1 MTRTATRLSSPK
13 SCPTKLSLYAQGR
26 PRKRGALHK
35 SMREGGRT
43 TRARN
48 EAPSG
53 PERVPHYLLDRRE
66 RYLTEIS
73 MSEPAKTKPSKRGRG
88 RPRLFDRTAAIE
100 QAMELFWDRGYEGTT
115 FDDLIGA
122 MKLSPSSFYH
132 EFGSK
137 ERLYREAVDYYLS
150 VSLSDVSRVLSSHR
164 DTRAAFEAFI
174 EETAAFFT
182 NGASPTGCMVSL
194 AGTHLPPHLRS
205 VAEFTKSLRKGF
217 EQELAKRLRK
227 GVSDGDLLPGTNV
240 KELAAYFDTVIRGLA
255 VHARDGA
262 SRKQLLAICRVAMRA
277 WPSKPPDTNP
287 KNGSGGSQH

>member
-1 MTRTATRLSSPK
+1 MK
-13 SCPTKLSLYAQGR
+13 SL
-26 PRKRGALHK
+26 
-35 SMREGGRT
+35 
-43 TRARN
+43 
-48 EAPSG
+48 
-53 PERVPHYLLDRRE
+53 
-66 RYLTEIS
+66 
-73 MSEPAKTKPSKRGRG
+73 KRGRG
-88 RPRLFDRTAAIE
+88 RPRLFDRTAAIQ
-100 QAMELFWDRGYEGTT
+100 QAMDLFWDRGYEGTT

-150 VSLSDVSRVLSSHR
+150 VSSSYVSRVLSSHR

-182 NGASPTGCMVSL
+182 NGASPAGCMISL

-205 VAEFTKSLRKGF
+205 VADFTKSLRKGF
-217 EQELAKRLRK
+217 EQELARRLRK
-227 GVSDGDLLPGTNV
+227 GVSDGDLPPGTNV
-240 KELAAYFDTVIRGLA
+240 KELAAYFDTVIRGMA

-277 WPSKPPDTNP
+277 WPSRPPDANP
-287 KNGSGGSQH
+287 KKRLKRVATVEMSD